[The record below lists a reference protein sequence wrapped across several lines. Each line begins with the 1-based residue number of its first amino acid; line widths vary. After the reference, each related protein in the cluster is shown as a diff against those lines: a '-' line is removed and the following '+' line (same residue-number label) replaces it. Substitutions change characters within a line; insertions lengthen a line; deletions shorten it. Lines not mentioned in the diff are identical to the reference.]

1 MHNENMTFEWRRETE
16 REYVKEKGGENYV
29 WFFLKKE
36 APAMVV
42 LLTQASKSAGYEREG
57 AGVSVTVKGVRKA
70 QGWKRW
76 RSRLRGE
83 G

>member
-1 MHNENMTFEWRRETE
+1 MEKRDRERVCERERRRELC
-16 REYVKEKGGENYV
+16 
-29 WFFLKKE
+29 FFLFFKKKE

>member
-1 MHNENMTFEWRRETE
+1 MEKEDRERVCERERRRELCL
-16 REYVKEKGGENYV
+16 
-29 WFFLKKE
+29 FFFKTKE

>member
-1 MHNENMTFEWRRETE
+1 MEKRDRERVCERERRRELCCC
-16 REYVKEKGGENYV
+16 
-29 WFFLKKE
+29 FLKKKE